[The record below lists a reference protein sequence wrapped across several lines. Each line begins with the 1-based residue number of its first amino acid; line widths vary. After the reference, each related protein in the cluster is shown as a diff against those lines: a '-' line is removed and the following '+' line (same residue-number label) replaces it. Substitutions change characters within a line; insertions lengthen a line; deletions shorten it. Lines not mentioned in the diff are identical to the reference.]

1 MILLWGV
8 PGERPLDVVRSALG
22 DLRKRTIV
30 FDQRAVGDWSI
41 ELSVGSEIAGRLVGP
56 AGAVDLAAVRAVYA
70 RPYDPVAVPAIQAA
84 GLQSRAADHAREVH
98 EALRVW
104 SELTPAYVVNRLS
117 AMASNGSKPYQARI
131 IHDAG
136 FAVPPTLVTTDPAAA
151 KKFIR
156 HHKEAIYKSV
166 SAVRSVVARI
176 GHDVDDA
183 RLEAVTCCPTQ
194 FQAYVSG
201 TDVRVHVVGD
211 EVFACEIATSAT
223 DYRYPG
229 DADVG
234 RKLIEVPKEVADR
247 CRTLTHKLGLVV
259 AGIDLR
265 RTKHEWVCF
274 EVNPS
279 PAFTYFDLDDAI
291 AKAVARQLGGNS

>member
-22 DLRKRTIV
+22 DLRKRAFV

-41 ELSVGSEIAGRLVGP
+41 ELSVGSEIEGRLVGP
-56 AGAVDLAAVRAVYA
+56 AGAIDLASIRAVYA
-70 RPYDPVAVPAIQAA
+70 RPYDPAAVPAVAAA
-84 GLQSRAADHAREVH
+84 GPQSRAADHARALH

-117 AMASNGSKPYQARI
+117 AMASNSSKPYQARI
-131 IHDAG
+131 IHEVG

-151 KKFIR
+151 KKFIA
-156 HHKEAIYKSV
+156 HHKDAIYKSV
-166 SAVRSVVARI
+166 SAVRSVVAKVTPEI
-176 GHDVDDA
+176 KET
-183 RLEAVTCCPTQ
+183 RLDAVTCCPTQ
-194 FQAYVSG
+194 FQGYVSG

-211 EVFACEIATSAT
+211 ETFACEIATSAT

-229 DADVG
+229 NADVA
-234 RKLIEVPKEVADR
+234 RKLVELPKEIAER
-247 CRTLTHKLGLVV
+247 CRAVTHKLGLVV

-265 RTKHEWVCF
+265 RGRHDWVCF

-279 PAFTYFDLDDAI
+279 PAFTYFDLDGAI
-291 AKAVARQLGGNS
+291 ARAVARQLGGNS